1 MRPTL
6 YGTKSYVKE
15 VNARENWVEHKVK
28 ENDKKQKVINKV
40 FENYEPSSEYLEH
53 LKKLVKSN
61 CNIRY
66 VDIDLILNKARIK

>member
-53 LKKLVKSN
+53 LRKLVK
-61 CNIRY
+61 
-66 VDIDLILNKARIK
+66 DIDLILNKARIK